1 MPTNTGVQTPHPAAG
16 VMGVLDELTFHCRLV
31 TTTSGTLDTTL
42 NTGTW
47 APAGITVTK
56 TATKTGRYTFNMP
69 SSFQRLL
76 NVIATPVGPDDAT
89 YGAST
94 TGGPAYFVRDDDVTA
109 TVFRAGSNQDGS
121 FELQFV
127 RTDTNADAELPDG
140 TAVMV
145 TIIVAR
151 GKTF

>member
-1 MPTNTGVQTPHPAAG
+1 MPVNTGVQIPHPSAG
-16 VMGVLDELTFHCRLV
+16 VMGVIDELTFHARLV
-31 TTTSGTLDTTL
+31 TTTSGTLDTTAL
-42 NTGTW
+42 TGTW
-47 APAGITVTK
+47 TPAGVTVAK

-69 SSFQRLL
+69 SGFTRLL
-76 NVIATPVGPDDAT
+76 NVIATPVGPDDAI
-89 YGAST
+89 YGAAT

-109 TVFRAGSNQDGS
+109 TKFRAGSNGDGS

-140 TAVMV
+140 TSVMV

-151 GKTF
+151 GLTF